1 VHAGGDGEP
10 RRLMARTPFVTQP
23 VSTLHHR
30 SAHRGPATISGE
42 NCETPCGPAG
52 SCSAA
57 ASATAVPGCSTGAAV
72 GCVGLDERLFERP
85 PPVRVHRPPGPST
98 GRSVLFRHAHCSG
111 DGPATRPDPDV
122 ALTGASEAVFDWE
135 GGTRIGESIHTFNR
149 TLGGRPDTGAQRW
162 SSVAT
167 GWSGEAHNRSQAR
180 WPGCGDDL
188 GGSFWEPRIRWLSAT
203 PTRSSRRSDHTSTTL
218 FRATT
223 QPRWRSWQSCYGS
236 RSDPASGGSS
246 EARNSAT

>member
-1 VHAGGDGEP
+1 
-10 RRLMARTPFVTQP
+10 MARTPFVTQP

-188 GGSFWEPRIRWLSAT
+188 GGSFWVISRAANPLVERYPNPFITAV
-203 PTRSSRRSDHTSTTL
+203 RSHVNDFVSGHN
-218 FRATT
+218 
-223 QPRWRSWQSCYGS
+223 
-236 RSDPASGGSS
+236 PASLEELAELLRKSV
-246 EARNSAT
+246 

>member
-1 VHAGGDGEP
+1 MHAGGDGEP

-72 GCVGLDERLFERP
+72 GCVGLDERLLERP
-85 PPVRVHRPPGPST
+85 PPVRVRRPPGPST
-98 GRSVLFRHAHCSG
+98 GRSVLFRHAHRSG

-122 ALTGASEAVFDWE
+122 ALTGATEAIFDWE
-135 GGTRIGESIHTFNR
+135 GGTRIGESIHTFDR
-149 TLGGRPDTGAQRW
+149 TWGGPHRIPGRRGGHLLRRAGVGNPTTARKRGGPAA
-162 SSVAT
+162 AT
-167 GWSGEAHNRSQAR
+167 ISADHFASRESAR
-180 WPGCGDDL
+180 
-188 GGSFWEPRIRWLSAT
+188 
-203 PTRSSRRSDHTSTTL
+203 
-218 FRATT
+218 
-223 QPRWRSWQSCYGS
+223 
-236 RSDPASGGSS
+236 
-246 EARNSAT
+246 